1 MIFYKLSAHHK
12 KLFIINQIVLFVA
25 LLIMALIAINM
36 AGLKLPS
43 NESKISATFGFIL
56 VGIVLL
62 FALLNRISILFKIRS
77 IGFVILWS
85 MFMLLE
91 YIIDPLKWAFG
102 LMMIPLLIDDMIF
115 KPIWNNIWYN
125 EYDK

>member
-1 MIFYKLSAHHK
+1 MIFYKLSAKHK
-12 KLFIINQIVLFVA
+12 KLFIINQICLLIA
-25 LLIMALIAINM
+25 LLVMFLIALNV
-36 AGLKLPS
+36 AGLKLPT

-62 FALLNRISILFKIRS
+62 FAVLNRISVLFKIRS

-91 YIIDPLKWAFG
+91 YIVDPLKWAFG

-115 KPIWNNIWYN
+115 KPLWNNLWYN

>member
-1 MIFYKLSAHHK
+1 MIFYKLSAKHK
-12 KLFIINQIVLFVA
+12 KWFIINQIGLFIA
-25 LLIMALIAINM
+25 LFIMFLIAINM

-56 VGIVLL
+56 VGIVLM

-125 EYDK
+125 NYDK

>member
-1 MIFYKLSAHHK
+1 MIFYKLSAKHK
-12 KLFIINQIVLFVA
+12 KLFIINQICLIIA
-25 LLIMALIAINM
+25 LLIMFLIALNV
-36 AGLKLPS
+36 AGLKLPT

-62 FALLNRISILFKIRS
+62 FAILNRISVLFKIRS

-91 YIIDPLKWAFG
+91 YIVDPLKWAFG

-115 KPIWNNIWYN
+115 KPLWNNLWYN

>member
-12 KLFIINQIVLFVA
+12 KWFIINQVVLF
-25 LLIMALIAINM
+25 IALIVMFLIALNL

-91 YIIDPLKWAFG
+91 YIIDPLIWAFG

>member
-1 MIFYKLSAHHK
+1 
-12 KLFIINQIVLFVA
+12 
-25 LLIMALIAINM
+25 M

-56 VGIVLL
+56 VGVVLM

>member
-12 KLFIINQIVLFVA
+12 KWFIINQVVLF
-25 LLIMALIAINM
+25 IALIVMFLIALNL

>member
-1 MIFYKLSAHHK
+1 
-12 KLFIINQIVLFVA
+12 
-25 LLIMALIAINM
+25 MALIAINM

-56 VGIVLL
+56 VGVVLM

>member
-12 KLFIINQIVLFVA
+12 KWFIINQVVLF
-25 LLIMALIAINM
+25 IALIVMFLIALNL

-85 MFMLLE
+85 VFMLLE

>member
-56 VGIVLL
+56 VGVVLM

>member
-1 MIFYKLSAHHK
+1 MIFYKLSTKHK
-12 KLFIINQIVLFVA
+12 KWFIINQIGLFIALFIMFLVA
-25 LLIMALIAINM
+25 LNV

-56 VGIVLL
+56 VGIVLM

-77 IGFVILWS
+77 IGFVILWA

>member
-12 KLFIINQIVLFVA
+12 KWFIINQVVLFIA